1 MKVILKEY
9 VYKHGVAGDVVD
21 VANGFAR
28 NYLIPKGLAEKATKE
43 ALKRNENLLAQAAM
57 RRQELNDQLVQVSDQ
72 IDGTELVFGRKAGSN
87 GKLYGSV
94 TTMDVADAL
103 LEKTGIDI
111 NRRRI
116 SDRSLRE
123 LGTFDVT
130 VRMGAELAPTVH
142 VTIVREEDLAA
153 YLAGDVEVEDI
164 LAEVGEYDEDAEVAD
179 VGEPIVEADEIIP
192 EEGIEALEEDAEDDS
207 EAVDDVAEEELDQEA
222 EEEPE
227 EA

>member
-28 NYLIPKGLAEKATKE
+28 NYLIPKGLAEKATKD
-43 ALKRNENLLAQAAM
+43 ALKRNENLLAQSAM
-57 RRQELNDQLVQVSDQ
+57 RRQELNEQLVHVSDQ

-94 TTMDVADAL
+94 TTMDLADAL

-130 VRMGAELAPTVH
+130 VRMGADLAPTIK

-153 YLAGDVEVEDI
+153 YLAGDVEVEEI
-164 LAEVGEYDEDAEVAD
+164 LAEVTSDEYADDVEVAE
-179 VGEPIVEADEIIP
+179 VGEPLLDEEEVIP
-192 EEGIEALEEDAEDDS
+192 EEGIDAEDDS
-207 EAVDDVAEEELDQEA
+207 EVDEEIEE

-227 EA
+227 ED

>member
-28 NYLIPKGLAEKATKE
+28 NFLIPKGLAEKATKD
-43 ALKRNENLLAQAAM
+43 ALNRNGSLLAQAAM
-57 RRQELNDQLVQVSDQ
+57 RRQELNEQLVQVSDQ
-72 IDGTELVFGRKAGSN
+72 IEGTELVFGRKAGSN

-94 TTMDVADAL
+94 TTMDLAEAL

-130 VRMGAELAPTVH
+130 VRMGGDLSPSIK

-153 YLAGDVEVEDI
+153 YLAGDVEVEEI
-164 LAEVGEYDEDAEVAD
+164 LAEVSEAYTDNVEVAEVGEALLD
-179 VGEPIVEADEIIP
+179 EEEVVG
-192 EEGIEALEEDAEDDS
+192 ALEESEDA
-207 EAVDDVAEEELDQEA
+207 AEGLEES
-222 EEEPE
+222 EEPE
-227 EA
+227 EPEEE

>member
-28 NYLIPKGLAEKATKE
+28 NFLIPKGLAEKATKD
-43 ALKRNENLLAQAAM
+43 ALNRNGNLLAQAAM
-57 RRQELNDQLVQVSDQ
+57 RRQELNEQLVQVSDQ

-94 TTMDVADAL
+94 TTMDLAEAL

-130 VRMGAELAPTVH
+130 VRMGGDLSPSIKVI
-142 VTIVREEDLAA
+142 IVREEDLAA
-153 YLAGDVEVEDI
+153 YLAGDVEVEEI
-164 LAEVGEYDEDAEVAD
+164 LAEVSEAYTDEVAEV
-179 VGEPIVEADEIIP
+179 GEALLDE
-192 EEGIEALEEDAEDDS
+192 EEVVDALEESEDAA
-207 EAVDDVAEEELDQEA
+207 EAQEES
-222 EEEPE
+222 EEPE
-227 EA
+227 EPEEE

>member
-28 NYLIPKGLAEKATKE
+28 NFLIPKGLAEKATKD
-43 ALKRNENLLAQAAM
+43 ALNRNGNLLAQAAM
-57 RRQELNDQLVQVSDQ
+57 RRQELNEQLVQVSDQ

-94 TTMDVADAL
+94 TTMDLAEAL

-130 VRMGAELAPTVH
+130 VRMGGDLSPSIKVI
-142 VTIVREEDLAA
+142 IVREEDLAA
-153 YLAGDVEVEDI
+153 YLAGDVEVEEI
-164 LAEVGEYDEDAEVAD
+164 LAEVSEAYTDEVAEV
-179 VGEPIVEADEIIP
+179 GEALLDE
-192 EEGIEALEEDAEDDS
+192 EEVVDALEESEDAA
-207 EAVDDVAEEELDQEA
+207 EAQEESEEL
-222 EEEPE
+222 EEPE
-227 EA
+227 EE

>member
-28 NYLIPKGLAEKATKE
+28 NFLIPKGLAEKATRD

-57 RRQELNDQLVQVSDQ
+57 RRQELNEQLIKVSDQ

-123 LGTFDVT
+123 LGTFDVAI
-130 VRMGAELAPTVH
+130 RMGGDLSPNVQ
-142 VTIVREEDLAA
+142 VTIIREEDLAD
-153 YLAGDVEVEDI
+153 YLAGDVEVADI
-164 LAEVGEYDEDAEVAD
+164 LPEVPSNEIAEDVDVEEVA
-179 VGEPIVEADEIIP
+179 EPLLDEEEVVAEASIDAADEP
-192 EEGIEALEEDAEDDS
+192 AEALEA
-207 EAVDDVAEEELDQEA
+207 
-222 EEEPE
+222 PE
-227 EA
+227 ED

>member
-1 MKVILKEY
+1 
-9 VYKHGVAGDVVD
+9 VVD

-28 NYLIPKGLAEKATKE
+28 NFLIPKGLAEKATKD
-43 ALKRNENLLAQAAM
+43 ALNRNGNLLAQAAM
-57 RRQELNDQLVQVSDQ
+57 RRQELNEQLVQVSDQ

-94 TTMDVADAL
+94 TTMDLAEAL

-130 VRMGAELAPTVH
+130 VRMGGDLSPSIKVI
-142 VTIVREEDLAA
+142 IVREEDLAA
-153 YLAGDVEVEDI
+153 YLAGDVEVEEI
-164 LAEVGEYDEDAEVAD
+164 LAEVSEAYTDEVAEV
-179 VGEPIVEADEIIP
+179 GEALLDE
-192 EEGIEALEEDAEDDS
+192 EEVVDALEESEDAA
-207 EAVDDVAEEELDQEA
+207 EAQEES
-222 EEEPE
+222 EEPE
-227 EA
+227 EPEEE

>member
-28 NYLIPKGLAEKATKE
+28 NFLIPKGLAEKATKD
-43 ALKRNENLLAQAAM
+43 ALKRNENLLAQSAM
-57 RRQELNDQLVQVSDQ
+57 RRQELNEQLVRVSDQ

-94 TTMDVADAL
+94 TTMDLADAL

-130 VRMGAELAPTVH
+130 VRMGADLAPTIK

-153 YLAGDVEVEDI
+153 YLAGDVEVEEI
-164 LAEVGEYDEDAEVAD
+164 LAEVTSDEYADDVEVAE
-179 VGEPIVEADEIIP
+179 VGEPLLDEEEVIPEEAIDAEEDSEADEEI
-192 EEGIEALEEDAEDDS
+192 
-207 EAVDDVAEEELDQEA
+207 EEES
-222 EEEPE
+222 EEPE
-227 EA
+227 ED

>member
-28 NYLIPKGLAEKATKE
+28 NFLIPKGLAEKATKD
-43 ALKRNENLLAQAAM
+43 ALNRNGNLLAQAAM
-57 RRQELNDQLVQVSDQ
+57 RRQELNEQLVQVSDQ
-72 IDGTELVFGRKAGSN
+72 IEGTELVFGRKAGSN

-94 TTMDVADAL
+94 TTMDLAEAL

-130 VRMGAELAPTVH
+130 VRMGGDLSPSIK

-153 YLAGDVEVEDI
+153 YLAGDVEVEEI
-164 LAEVGEYDEDAEVAD
+164 LAEVSEAYTDNVEVAEVGEALLD
-179 VGEPIVEADEIIP
+179 EEEVVG
-192 EEGIEALEEDAEDDS
+192 ALEESEDA
-207 EAVDDVAEEELDQEA
+207 AEGLEES
-222 EEEPE
+222 EEPE
-227 EA
+227 EPEEE